1 MTRASFSFINIVLTD
16 QNLCLVCQRTEVFVA
31 FAAKAVYNI
40 VDNAD
45 F

>member
-16 QNLCLVCQRTEVFVA
+16 QNLCLVCQCTEVFVA